1 MRKLIRNLGR
11 RWNDVWNRF
20 VLRMRRKALILDLRQ
35 NFTPLE
41 TRQVLASS
49 AFNPGLG
56 ALSVQLDNGETAT
69 LTQNLDQ
76 FVLDLPGTSSDLS
89 GSIADLLRIEVA
101 GVGPGN
107 NGTFLWGGS
116 SNNDF
121 SLAIRINL
129 SVQDLLSTD
138 VNVKAPEIII
148 QGDSSSSS
156 FTLINSGI
164 VQVTN
169 EPVGPFN
176 FTDTFSI
183 TTTDSLADIR
193 LDGDL
198 QATSSATSSDV
209 TFRTLGSNASIFID
223 GDIVL
228 VGDPS
233 TTPNSTL
240 TIETLGTGGALG
252 SNGVFLSSQINTTD
266 DATIVSVRALGGS
279 IDMAPSSSINAMDGT
294 IEFQANTFIRFT
306 GLSSTSTDV
315 QAIRVISLTG
325 ELIDADSLGND
336 ADATNGGILLNA
348 VTGIGNSDA
357 LDVKVGVLSA
367 INSTSGRISLNN
379 QSSPGDGDLTL
390 NIVENSFREI
400 EIFNQSSGIQQSPT
414 GRIVGNQVTL
424 VADASVFDLA
434 NLDTPLRT
442 SLNKSIVLTNSTNA
456 IASFFGLATGE
467 IRLTTQSDLN
477 LVALRA
483 QESVLSGPSIGFQ
496 STPGI
501 NQIVIESLNSSIT
514 QGSGFPSGILTHS
527 LSATASGGSVTLGNG
542 SNNAQF
548 ITGSSQGDFLYTDA
562 NGFEVRGI
570 NSSSGNATLAAQSGS
585 ILQAS
590 GPANAITASRVS
602 ATASGGSVTLDNV
615 SNNAQFVTGSSQ
627 GDFLYTDANGFEVQG
642 INSSQR
648 KIAIATVAGSITQ
661 GLSPSDGIIANK
673 LSVLVD
679 TESNPTPNQISIDG
693 WGRNSILLNSAN
705 NDVGQV
711 EAVASGSIQFVNK
724 DSFQVGRIAAVAK
737 DFVAGSVVS
746 GVTAA
751 NEVVLVSREGGV
763 SQAYSPVAPNYE
775 ALQAHTLRATVTT
788 YAIFPDIDV
797 VRLNVTPQKDKV
809 LSNADLNT
817 VVGDIFDDGSRLSTV
832 YAAANASATKFL
844 DTLNVNN
851 PRLAIT
857 NELREAYSL
866 DKYKQSFSVLV
877 LNRGDLIVDGIK
889 AVGSSVS
896 GLPSNFSAAPNFLIA
911 SVASD
916 ASVVKPASS
925 GDLLIAAGS
934 RIEGLSLDKSSRDN
948 SGLVLLAGRNLVFE
962 KSGTLPIGQ
971 IGTAPILA
979 QSDQVQTVFST
990 DLAAKFNNGGK
1001 GSQNIL
1007 STEFVIGNESINP
1020 GENVRTHSQQRV
1032 ALDFGNIDRPTAGTS
1047 IQEQGFNVIVSYFD
1061 GATQAFSSK
1070 SQQGT
1075 SPPMPTNTIKE
1086 PVHPLP
1092 AIPTTNI
1099 AMMSSN
1105 SMDLQNSAI
1114 FQRTVPASVSSA
1126 LMFSMLTPEKTL
1138 ATNAIVRRSSDFFMF
1153 ENVNSAFTD
1162 PSGVRDVTFQN
1173 QYIDNVKPL
1182 GPSASMMDPNP
1193 EMQMPQIWNGEMM
1206 NQAEILPLIRQDKP
1220 DAEIKAAQR
1229 TVEIGVWSIGYVDE
1243 NKNGMVDAGDSE
1255 DESQASNS
1263 IDSNDPLVRIITYRI
1278 QEDELLE
1285 GIQQETIQRVVEL
1298 IKDSKNSEDQVVEG
1312 FKQGGGF
1319 VAVEFIDGAPA
1330 EDTRRTF
1337 LITKDDI
1344 DSEIK

>member
-548 ITGSSQGDFLYTDA
+548 I
-562 NGFEVRGI
+562 
-570 NSSSGNATLAAQSGS
+570 
-585 ILQAS
+585 
-590 GPANAITASRVS
+590 
-602 ATASGGSVTLDNV
+602 
-615 SNNAQFVTGSSQ
+615 TGSSQ

>member
-1 MRKLIRNLGR
+1 
-11 RWNDVWNRF
+11 
-20 VLRMRRKALILDLRQ
+20 
-35 NFTPLE
+35 
-41 TRQVLASS
+41 
-49 AFNPGLG
+49 
-56 ALSVQLDNGETAT
+56 
-69 LTQNLDQ
+69 
-76 FVLDLPGTSSDLS
+76 
-89 GSIADLLRIEVA
+89 
-101 GVGPGN
+101 
-107 NGTFLWGGS
+107 
-116 SNNDF
+116 
-121 SLAIRINL
+121 
-129 SVQDLLSTD
+129 
-138 VNVKAPEIII
+138 
-148 QGDSSSSS
+148 
-156 FTLINSGI
+156 
-164 VQVTN
+164 
-169 EPVGPFN
+169 
-176 FTDTFSI
+176 
-183 TTTDSLADIR
+183 
-193 LDGDL
+193 
-198 QATSSATSSDV
+198 
-209 TFRTLGSNASIFID
+209 
-223 GDIVL
+223 
-228 VGDPS
+228 
-233 TTPNSTL
+233 
-240 TIETLGTGGALG
+240 
-252 SNGVFLSSQINTTD
+252 
-266 DATIVSVRALGGS
+266 
-279 IDMAPSSSINAMDGT
+279 
-294 IEFQANTFIRFT
+294 
-306 GLSSTSTDV
+306 
-315 QAIRVISLTG
+315 
-325 ELIDADSLGND
+325 
-336 ADATNGGILLNA
+336 
-348 VTGIGNSDA
+348 
-357 LDVKVGVLSA
+357 
-367 INSTSGRISLNN
+367 
-379 QSSPGDGDLTL
+379 
-390 NIVENSFREI
+390 
-400 EIFNQSSGIQQSPT
+400 
-414 GRIVGNQVTL
+414 
-424 VADASVFDLA
+424 
-434 NLDTPLRT
+434 
-442 SLNKSIVLTNSTNA
+442 
-456 IASFFGLATGE
+456 
-467 IRLTTQSDLN
+467 
-477 LVALRA
+477 
-483 QESVLSGPSIGFQ
+483 
-496 STPGI
+496 
-501 NQIVIESLNSSIT
+501 
-514 QGSGFPSGILTHS
+514 
-527 LSATASGGSVTLGNG
+527 
-542 SNNAQF
+542 
-548 ITGSSQGDFLYTDA
+548 
-562 NGFEVRGI
+562 
-570 NSSSGNATLAAQSGS
+570 
-585 ILQAS
+585 
-590 GPANAITASRVS
+590 
-602 ATASGGSVTLDNV
+602 V

>member
-1 MRKLIRNLGR
+1 
-11 RWNDVWNRF
+11 
-20 VLRMRRKALILDLRQ
+20 
-35 NFTPLE
+35 
-41 TRQVLASS
+41 
-49 AFNPGLG
+49 
-56 ALSVQLDNGETAT
+56 
-69 LTQNLDQ
+69 
-76 FVLDLPGTSSDLS
+76 
-89 GSIADLLRIEVA
+89 
-101 GVGPGN
+101 
-107 NGTFLWGGS
+107 
-116 SNNDF
+116 
-121 SLAIRINL
+121 
-129 SVQDLLSTD
+129 
-138 VNVKAPEIII
+138 
-148 QGDSSSSS
+148 
-156 FTLINSGI
+156 
-164 VQVTN
+164 
-169 EPVGPFN
+169 
-176 FTDTFSI
+176 
-183 TTTDSLADIR
+183 
-193 LDGDL
+193 
-198 QATSSATSSDV
+198 
-209 TFRTLGSNASIFID
+209 
-223 GDIVL
+223 
-228 VGDPS
+228 
-233 TTPNSTL
+233 
-240 TIETLGTGGALG
+240 
-252 SNGVFLSSQINTTD
+252 
-266 DATIVSVRALGGS
+266 
-279 IDMAPSSSINAMDGT
+279 
-294 IEFQANTFIRFT
+294 
-306 GLSSTSTDV
+306 
-315 QAIRVISLTG
+315 
-325 ELIDADSLGND
+325 
-336 ADATNGGILLNA
+336 
-348 VTGIGNSDA
+348 
-357 LDVKVGVLSA
+357 
-367 INSTSGRISLNN
+367 
-379 QSSPGDGDLTL
+379 
-390 NIVENSFREI
+390 
-400 EIFNQSSGIQQSPT
+400 
-414 GRIVGNQVTL
+414 
-424 VADASVFDLA
+424 
-434 NLDTPLRT
+434 
-442 SLNKSIVLTNSTNA
+442 
-456 IASFFGLATGE
+456 
-467 IRLTTQSDLN
+467 
-477 LVALRA
+477 
-483 QESVLSGPSIGFQ
+483 
-496 STPGI
+496 
-501 NQIVIESLNSSIT
+501 
-514 QGSGFPSGILTHS
+514 
-527 LSATASGGSVTLGNG
+527 
-542 SNNAQF
+542 
-548 ITGSSQGDFLYTDA
+548 
-562 NGFEVRGI
+562 
-570 NSSSGNATLAAQSGS
+570 
-585 ILQAS
+585 
-590 GPANAITASRVS
+590 VS
-602 ATASGGSVTLDNV
+602 ATASGGLVTLDNV

-642 INSSQR
+642 INSSQG

-889 AVGSSVS
+889 AFTSSDL
-896 GLPSNFSAAPNFLIA
+896 GLPRTVSEAPNFLIA

-925 GDLLIAAGS
+925 GDLIIAAGS
-934 RIEGLSLDKSSRDN
+934 RIEGLSLDKSSGNN

-962 KSGTLPIGQ
+962 KSGTLAIGQ
-971 IGTAPILA
+971 IGTAPLDA
-979 QSDQVQTVFST
+979 QGNKVQTVFST
-990 DLAAKFNNGGK
+990 DLGARFYDGGN
-1001 GSQNIL
+1001 GSQKIL
-1007 STEFVIGNESINP
+1007 STEFVIGRESISP
-1020 GENVRTHSQQRV
+1020 AENVRSHSQQRV

-1047 IQEQGFNVIVSYFD
+1047 IREQGFNVIVSYFD
-1061 GATQAFSSK
+1061 GATQAFSNE

-1075 SPPMPTNTIKE
+1075 SPPKLNTIKE
-1086 PVHPLP
+1086 PIHPLP

-1099 AMMSSN
+1099 ANAAAMMSSN
-1105 SMDLQNSAI
+1105 SIDFQNNAI
-1114 FQRTVPASVSSA
+1114 FQRTVPASVFSA
-1126 LMFSMLTPEKTL
+1126 SMFSMLTPEKTL

-1153 ENVNSAFTD
+1153 ENVNSAFID

-1173 QYIDNVKPL
+1173 QYIDNVKPAA
-1182 GPSASMMDPNP
+1182 PSASMMDPNP

-1263 IDSNDPLVRIITYRI
+1263 IDSNDPLLRIITYRI